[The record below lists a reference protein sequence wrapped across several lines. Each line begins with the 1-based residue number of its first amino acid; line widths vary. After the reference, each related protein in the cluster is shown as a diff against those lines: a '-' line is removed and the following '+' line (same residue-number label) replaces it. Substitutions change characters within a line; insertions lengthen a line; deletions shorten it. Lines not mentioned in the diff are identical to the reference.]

1 MENKTPT
8 SHPDLEES
16 AADTKLSRIEDEVLA
31 HPELLERLIQKPE
44 VRTLI
49 SREFFSGPLPPPKVL
64 KSYETILPGT
74 AERIIQMAE
83 REQSHRHS
91 MDTLALN
98 GDIDKD
104 RRGQNYGLLLALSF
118 AVITVVLGLN
128 GLETLAAIIGSVD
141 LVALVTVF
149 VIGRRAQ

>member
-1 MENKTPT
+1 MENTTPANR
-8 SHPDLEES
+8 PDHDEN
-16 AADTKLSRIEDEVLA
+16 AADTKLSRIEDDVLA

-44 VRTLI
+44 IKSMI

-83 REQSHRHS
+83 REQAHRHS
-91 MDTLALN
+91 IDTIALN
-98 GDIDKD
+98 GDINRDK
-104 RRGQNYGLLLALSF
+104 RGQNYGLLLALSF
-118 AVITVVLGLN
+118 ALITVVLGLN

-149 VIGRRAQ
+149 VIGRKSQ